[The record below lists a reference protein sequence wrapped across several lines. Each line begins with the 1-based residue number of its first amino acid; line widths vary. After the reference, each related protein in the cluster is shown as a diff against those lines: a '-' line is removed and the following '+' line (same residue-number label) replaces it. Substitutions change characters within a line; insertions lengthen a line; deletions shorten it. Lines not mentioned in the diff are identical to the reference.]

1 MCLGRELET
10 GGYRVFLVAIEGF
23 VYQAVESNHQ
33 CIQITNEKC
42 DQMRPNFEE
51 RDQKRPKIYQCEL
64 VHNFV
69 VHNIVE

>member
-1 MCLGRELET
+1 MCLGQKLET

-42 DQMRPNFEE
+42 DRM
-51 RDQKRPKIYQCEL
+51 RPKIYQCEL